1 MDREEAIKEMRE
13 KLPWLTE
20 DTKRLVEAL
29 VPELADEDER
39 IRKEIINYLDFAESH
54 NLLRAADYEKKNE
67 DVEKLCSNEW
77 SEEDRKMLDD
87 CIMAL
92 SNWRDAVANYG
103 HEVAP
108 CQKLIDWLK
117 SLRPQPKQ
125 GWSKDIK
132 QTTKNTHPE
141 EYPSSFAECVSPREY
156 SLFKQLQQDC
166 IETIEQELYSLGKEH
181 GKDYDPR
188 IKFLKSLRPSWKP
201 SEQEKGALRTAIYVL
216 TEERNFPKATEQLQ
230 AILDAFDGKE
240 ARKDWKP
247 TEEQMEALKCAIA
260 DVARFSK
267 RGGRQVELEN
277 EPYYSALHSLYCNL
291 EKLM

>member
-117 SLRPQPKQ
+117 SLRSRPK
-125 GWSKDIK
+125 
-132 QTTKNTHPE
+132 
-141 EYPSSFAECVSPREY
+141 SS
-156 SLFKQLQQDC
+156 DN
-166 IETIEQELYSLGKEH
+166 
-181 GKDYDPR
+181 
-188 IKFLKSLRPSWKP
+188 WKP
-201 SEQEKGALRTAIYVL
+201 SEEQMRCLESLPEL
-216 TEERNFPKATEQLQ
+216 LRNFK
-230 AILDAFDGKE
+230 LDTTAQMI
-240 ARKDWKP
+240 
-247 TEEQMEALKCAIA
+247 EEIHDKLK
-260 DVARFSK
+260 
-267 RGGRQVELEN
+267 
-277 EPYYSALHSLYCNL
+277 
-291 EKLM
+291 KL